1 MLLISGEIRMF
12 SRFTAI
18 AAAVACLAGS
28 ASADM
33 KAKSRMSMQGMS
45 FDSTNYVKGSR
56 ERREM
61 NMMGMQTVQ
70 IYQCDLHRMAMI
82 NDKNRTYMV
91 TDLGNVEE
99 AADTTAS
106 SKSPKS
112 VSTSSVPSGPGGVLT
127 IGVNSTD
134 TGERKDFFGYK
145 ARHVK
150 TEMKTEATADA
161 KCAANM
167 DMKTDGWYID
177 FKEQQ
182 MICSNNPRAAMA
194 ARGSA
199 GCPDKIRIKGSGYAR
214 MGYPVSTEMTMM
226 ANGQPLTMK
235 LETLELSTITL
246 EPSLFE
252 IPAGY
257 REVHDYKDLMGLGG
271 IGGMVTAARM
281 AGNAMASAAAANA
294 TSAGTS
300 ASSAKAA
307 GKVRVGVVRFGNS
320 SGQTVPEN
328 SLRDR
333 LVGEIQ
339 QVNMEAVALDLSP
352 SSPITDIEKAA
363 KDAQCDYLLFTDVYE
378 VKDGSAKQAGKKA
391 FGGFLSRAT
400 GVDTS
405 SATSSNGGY
414 SIGMKY
420 RLFAINDTKNAHS
433 ESMASSN
440 EGTNAE
446 SSAGP
451 ALEREAMMVA
461 VQVKKDSELR
471 RRQALR

>member
-1 MLLISGEIRMF
+1 MPLIFGEIRMF
-12 SRFTAI
+12 FRFAAI
-18 AAAVACLAGS
+18 TLVVGCLAVC
-28 ASADM
+28 ANADM

-82 NDKNRTYMV
+82 NEKNRTYMI
-91 TDLGNVEE
+91 TDLGETEDKVEE
-99 AADTTAS
+99 ASAKSSKPAS
-106 SKSPKS
+106 SAA
-112 VSTSSVPSGPGGVLT
+112 PSGPAGVLT
-127 IGVNSTD
+127 ITVNSTD

-150 TEMKTEATADA
+150 SEMKTEATADA
-161 KCAANM
+161 KCGANM

-194 ARGSA
+194 ARGGT

-226 ANGQPLTMK
+226 ANGQPMTMK
-235 LETLELSTITL
+235 LETLELSTTTL
-246 EPSLFE
+246 DAALFE

-257 REVHDYKDLMGLGG
+257 KQVSDYRELMGLGG
-271 IGGMVTAARM
+271 IGGMMTAARM
-281 AGNAMASAAAANA
+281 AGNAMASAAVANSAATA
-294 TSAGTS
+294 TSP
-300 ASSAKAA
+300 SSPKAA
-307 GKVRVGVVRFGNS
+307 GKVRVGVVRLGNS
-320 SGQTVPEN
+320 SGQTVPET

-333 LVGEIQ
+333 LVSEVQ
-339 QVNMEAVALDLSP
+339 QLNMEAVALDLSP
-352 SSPITDIEKAA
+352 SSPIADIEKAA
-363 KDAQCDYLLFTDVYE
+363 KDAQCDYILFTDVNE
-378 VKDGSAKQAGKKA
+378 LKDGSAKQAGKKA

-405 SATSSNGGY
+405 SATSSSGGY
-414 SIGMKY
+414 LIGMKY
-420 RLFAINDTKNAHS
+420 RLFAIQDTKNAHL
-433 ESMASSN
+433 ESTTSSS
-440 EGTNAE
+440 EGTSAE

-461 VQVKKDSELR
+461 VQVKKDAELR
-471 RRQALR
+471 RRQAAR